1 MKQVLWSLLF
11 VSCGLFTAKINA
23 EDQQLWVSANKKL
36 FKEQSITGTFYAE
49 TRSKNGI
56 RDLSGIFA
64 GPKLSY
70 QLNERVKLAT
80 AAKYIRV
87 YKENDYDQLQRL
99 ELEASYSS
107 IRKSNGWRFGARNRI
122 EIIDKDNKVD
132 GHSYHRYRIRV
143 SADKDISFAHIKR
156 FHIRQE
162 WILDEDYQLT
172 EYRLVPFA
180 FTLKDALMGAQVSY
194 LLRRKSKTGE
204 YSHVLGLAW
213 QF

>member
-1 MKQVLWSLLF
+1 MS
-11 VSCGLFTAKINA
+11 GL
-23 EDQQLWVSANKKL
+23 
-36 FKEQSITGTFYAE
+36 
-49 TRSKNGI
+49 
-56 RDLSGIFA
+56 FA
-64 GPKLSY
+64 GPKLSFK
-70 QLNERVKLAT
+70 LNEHVKVAT
-80 AAKYIRV
+80 AGKFIRL
-87 YKENDYDQLQRL
+87 YNTSGDDQLQRL
-99 ELEASYSS
+99 ELEASFASGKLAS
-107 IRKSNGWRFGARNRI
+107 GWRFGLRNRVEYI
-122 EIIDKDNKVD
+122 EKDSETN
-132 GHSYHRYRIRV
+132 GRYRIRV
-143 SADKDISFAHIKR
+143 SADKDASFAHIKR

>member
-11 VSCGLFTAKINA
+11 VTCGLFTAKINA
-23 EDQQLWVSANKKL
+23 EDQQLWVSANKTL
-36 FKEQSITGTFYAE
+36 FKQGSVSSSFYTE
-49 TRSKNGI
+49 LRTQNGV
-56 RDLSGIFA
+56 DNLSGFFA

-70 QLNERVKLAT
+70 KLNEYVKVAT
-80 AAKYIRV
+80 AGKFIRL
-87 YKENDYDQLQRL
+87 YNTAGDDQLQRL
-99 ELEASYSS
+99 ELEASFSS
-107 IRKSNGWRFGARNRI
+107 GKLASGWRFGLRNRVEYI
-122 EIIDKDNKVD
+122 EKDSETN
-132 GHSYHRYRIRV
+132 GRYRIRV
-143 SADKDISFAHIKR
+143 RADKDASFAHIKR

-162 WILDEDYQLT
+162 WILDEDYQLA

-180 FTLKDALMGAQVSY
+180 FTLKDALMGAQVSF